1 MFKSNMVSEK
11 LKPTKD
17 RKILFPFKFDGDEEL
32 QQNNTV
38 LDIGAYREEF
48 QKFDANEDG
57 LIDIEEFGLFM
68 RALGL
73 IPSDDDVKELFQKM
87 DEDDSGAIEFDE
99 FIHVLDH
106 PMICLTQEEIRE
118 DIEGCFKKLVPSS
131 AMSELVISKMSVAQL
146 RKVLTKRGKMKMTD
160 E

>member
-1 MFKSNMVSEK
+1 MF
-11 LKPTKD
+11 
-17 RKILFPFKFDGDEEL
+17 FFF
-32 QQNNTV
+32 
-38 LDIGAYREEF
+38 REEF

-73 IPSDDDVKELFQKM
+73 IPSDDEVKVGIINLNAAKTMISFQELFQKM

-118 DIEGCFKKLVPSS
+118 DIEGCFK
-131 AMSELVISKMSVAQL
+131 
-146 RKVLTKRGKMKMTD
+146 
-160 E
+160 